1 MPDGEFLERKQELT
15 ALVEMPGAGPATL
28 LNAAW
33 EVLGNVLYDRAE
45 VDAQLLPDA
54 RPLVQRVADNPQ
66 LRERQS
72 DTYFNARIAL
82 ATWGVFDELSRNEPI
97 SDTVRNASCLEL
109 GSIISDTTDGTFR
122 LDSLPHF
129 PAQKMCEAMTLA
141 LLLRNSEQ
149 SGVFAVP
156 APPYVHKFAGVDQAT
171 GTTAFQIHGMS
182 QEQMAPLFVGKFLQE
197 RMRNTALHR
206 NVLVLGLGQVIMSA
220 ATKVNSIFD
229 ESKRQGSIRNGQR
242 WMLNVM
248 ARTLSQETRGSIE
261 SSPEERLAYYST
273 HHLKSLIIGF
283 RPYAANDTLQSWS
296 GPEDDRPTSY
306 TTSSW
311 DP

>member
-66 LRERQS
+66 LREWQS

-97 SDTVRNASCLEL
+97 SDNVRNASCLEL
-109 GSIISDTTDGTFR
+109 GSIISDTTNGTFD
-122 LDSLPHF
+122 LQQLHNC
-129 PAQKMCEAMTLA
+129 PAQKMSEVVTLA

-149 SGVFAVP
+149 SGIYGVP
-156 APPYVHKFAGVDQAT
+156 APPYAHKFAGVDQAT
-171 GTTAFQIHGMS
+171 GTTSFHIHGMS
-182 QEQMAPLFVGKFLQE
+182 SGQAGVPVCVNKLFQD
-197 RMRNTALHR
+197 RMLNTESYR
-206 NVLVLGLGQVIMSA
+206 NVLVIGLGRLIM
-220 ATKVNSIFD
+220 D
-229 ESKRQGSIRNGQR
+229 
-242 WMLNVM
+242 
-248 ARTLSQETRGSIE
+248 
-261 SSPEERLAYYST
+261 
-273 HHLKSLIIGF
+273 
-283 RPYAANDTLQSWS
+283 
-296 GPEDDRPTSY
+296 
-306 TTSSW
+306 
-311 DP
+311 